1 MSADDGVADVHDL
14 GVDVRRAERVAR
26 VVPPSGEHRGEPD
39 RTAWD
44 CLVRLVRT

>member
-1 MSADDGVADVHDL
+1 
-14 GVDVRRAERVAR
+14 VAR

-44 CLVRLVRT
+44 CLVRLVRA